1 MRMIL
6 RYDNGIRVEAVLLA
20 ANRQQ
25 MRVVIEDRKDTV
37 EFTAV
42 DGRWFSDIGAAIEIE
57 AVIPVASVDAS
68 LFCSEVFPRT
78 NVAGHLS

>member
-42 DGRWFSDIGAAIEIE
+42 DGRWFSETGA
-57 AVIPVASVDAS
+57 PSRS
-68 LFCSEVFPRT
+68 RR
-78 NVAGHLS
+78 

>member
-6 RYDNGIRVEAVLLA
+6 RYHNGIRVEAVLLA

-37 EFTAV
+37 EFTAL
-42 DGRWFSDIGAAIEIE
+42 DGRWFSDTGAAVEIE
-57 AVIPVASVDAS
+57 AVIPVASVDVS
-68 LFCSEVFPRT
+68 VFCSEVYPRT
-78 NVAGHLS
+78 NVAGTLS